1 MATPDNAMALLQ
13 VRFELLAARTEILER
28 RIRDL
33 EHKLNPPVQT
43 FGANGFGGGGFG
55 TAGLFNPVSNPDRPD
70 LESRRL
76 DPFAFKPVPPLQS
89 SLPPSFSF
97 GSTPATTSPN
107 LFGGF
112 RFDPPSPPT
121 P

>member
-1 MATPDNAMALLQ
+1 MSAPDNAFALLQ

-28 RIRDL
+28 RIKDL
-33 EHKLNPPVQT
+33 EQKVNPPVPT
-43 FGANGFGGGGFG
+43 FGVNGFDANSFGGSGFG
-55 TAGLFNPVSNPDRPD
+55 RSDRP
-70 LESRRL
+70 
-76 DPFAFKPVPPLQS
+76 DPFAFKPVPPPQS

-107 LFGGF
+107 LFPGGF

-121 P
+121 PPSF

>member
-1 MATPDNAMALLQ
+1 MSTPDNAAALLQ
-13 VRFELLAARTEILER
+13 VRYELLAARTEILER

-55 TAGLFNPVSNPDRPD
+55 SRADRPD

-76 DPFAFKPVPPLQS
+76 DPFAFKPVAPLQS

-107 LFGGF
+107 LFPNGF
-112 RFDPPSPPT
+112 QFDPPSPPT
-121 P
+121 PPSS